1 MYDHTIVGYTEFLS
15 SALAP
20 GSIQAGGLGGGS
32 VAPLELPT
40 LVALRLMSR
49 FSEIPSS
56 EKSTRS
62 SGAVGSERHL
72 TRREPG
78 VPRAG
83 SGVSRL
89 RSPVRSASR
98 SLPVAPPCARLL
110 ALGSYVTNDLKEV
123 FSAQQIPYV
132 CRRPENCPYYQLS
145 FRCGFVAE

>member
-83 SGVSRL
+83 SGFLGCGRL
-89 RSPVRSASR
+89 CARPLAHIPGRTAVRSTPRAGKLR
-98 SLPVAPPCARLL
+98 H
-110 ALGSYVTNDLKEV
+110 
-123 FSAQQIPYV
+123 IPLFL
-132 CRRPENCPYYQLS
+132 RREM
-145 FRCGFVAE
+145 RT